1 MNFNT
6 IMRFCTRKSSFKNIH
21 KPRFILIIKLFLA
34 GLIFT
39 ACTEQV
45 IELKKISRDLT
56 SSVSDTA
63 SSFVDKSVVL
73 MQSTSNFATNIK
85 KDYKPKN
92 TDDISKDIV
101 SILEEIPESYIDIN
115 NNTVNLD
122 EGLWGAV
129 TQAVKNNEGYQAAI
143 LLEDEAMSNVGV
155 AKSVRRTQF
164 TGQSTIGG
172 IYESGGN
179 NNVDTKGV
187 AGNLNIT
194 KLLYDGGKSI
204 SDIDQASAYALS
216 LQASRRNLGNKIASD
231 ASSTWINI
239 WYIRER
245 LDLMS
250 TRTKKLNTLIDK
262 MERMSLSGMIDTS
275 VIDSSKAQLVD
286 ISLEKNK
293 LEADFEATKVR
304 FFRYFSQ
311 EPDDL
316 IEPSFLLSVEKTE
329 LEIQNWRKAPI
340 LEKSV
345 ADLIVARKEVLSAE
359 SAFKPNARAR
369 AGISSPMRDGESTDK
384 SIGVLLEYT
393 FGDGGRRDSRLKAAN
408 AKLKSAE
415 SQLKDIQLTLQAE
428 LNSTLVQ
435 LNAMN
440 NSMSLLDEKIKL
452 NDANVVTAKS
462 QLNTGQS
469 TLEALIKAEISSF
482 NSNNKYLMMHAE
494 QHALLLKIVTLSG
507 ALGRNLNF

>member
-1 MNFNT
+1 MKLDNIIQFY
-6 IMRFCTRKSSFKNIH
+6 CRKLSFQYIH
-21 KPRFILIIKLFLA
+21 RSRFILAAKIILV

-39 ACTEQV
+39 ACTEQAGE
-45 IELKKISRDLT
+45 IKKISRDLT
-56 SSVSDTA
+56 SSISDKA
-63 SSFVDKSVVL
+63 SSFVDKSAVL
-73 MQSTSNFATNIK
+73 VQSASNFATDIK
-85 KDYKPKN
+85 KNYKLKN
-92 TDDISKDIV
+92 TDNISKDLI
-101 SILEEIPESYIDIN
+101 SILEKIPESYIDKNIN
-115 NNTVNLD
+115 SINLE
-122 EGLWGAV
+122 EGLWQSV

-143 LLEDEAMSNVGV
+143 LLEDEAMSKIGV
-155 AKSVRRTQF
+155 AKSVRRTQLS
-164 TGQSTIGG
+164 GQSTIGG

-194 KLLYDGGKSI
+194 KLLYDGGKSLSNI
-204 SDIDQASAYALS
+204 NQASAFALS
-216 LQASRRNLGNKIASD
+216 LQANRRNLGNKIASD
-231 ASSTWINI
+231 AGSTWINI
-239 WYIRER
+239 WYMKER
-245 LDLMS
+245 LKLMKA
-250 TRTKKLNTLIDK
+250 RTKKLNTLIDK
-262 MERMSLSGMIDTS
+262 MERMSLSGMIDMS

-293 LEADFEATKVR
+293 LEANLEASKVR

-311 EPDDL
+311 EPADL
-316 IEPSFLLSVEKTE
+316 TEPSFLLSFEKTE

-345 ADLIVARKEVLSAE
+345 ADLIVARNEVLGAE
-359 SAFKPNARAR
+359 SAFKPSATAR
-369 AGISSPMRDGESTDK
+369 AGISTPMKDGESTDK

-415 SQLKDIQLTLQAE
+415 AQLKDTQLMLQAE

-440 NSMSLLDEKIKL
+440 NSMSLLVKKIKL
-452 NDANVVTAKS
+452 NDANVKTAKS

-469 TLEALIKAEISSF
+469 TLEVLIKAEISSF
-482 NSNNKYLMMHAE
+482 NSNNKYLMMQAE

>member
-1 MNFNT
+1 MNFNNT
-6 IMRFCTRKSSFKNIH
+6 IRFCIKKSSFKNIH
-21 KPRFILIIKLFLA
+21 KPRFILAIKLLLA

-45 IELKKISRDLT
+45 SELKKISRDLT
-56 SSVSDTA
+56 SSVSDKA

-73 MQSTSNFATNIK
+73 IQDTSNFATNLK

-92 TDDISKDIV
+92 TDDISKDLV
-101 SILEEIPESYIDIN
+101 SILEDMPESYIDIN
-115 NNTVNLD
+115 INTINLD
-122 EGLWGAV
+122 EGLWESV
-129 TQAVKNNEGYQAAI
+129 TQAVKHNEGYQAAI

-155 AKSVRRTQF
+155 ADSVRRTQI

-179 NNVDTKGV
+179 NNVDTTGV

-194 KLLYDGGKSI
+194 KLLYDGGKSVSNI
-204 SDIDQASAYALS
+204 NQASAYALS

-231 ASSTWINI
+231 AGSTWINI
-239 WYIRER
+239 WYLKER
-245 LDLMS
+245 LDLMNA
-250 TRTKKLNTLIDK
+250 RTKKLNTLIDK
-262 MERMSLSGMIDTS
+262 MERMSLSGMIDMS
-275 VIDSSKAQLVD
+275 VIDGSRAQLFD
-286 ISLEKNK
+286 IRIEKNK

-345 ADLIVARKEVLSAE
+345 ADLIVARNEVLGAE
-359 SAFKPNARAR
+359 SAFKPNATAR
-369 AGISSPMRDGESTDK
+369 AGISTPMKDGDSTDK

-393 FGDGGRRDSRLKAAN
+393 FGDGGKRDSRLKAAN

-415 SQLKDIQLTLQAE
+415 AQLKDTHLMLQAE
-428 LNSTLVQ
+428 LKSTLVQ
-435 LNAMN
+435 LNSMN
-440 NSMSLLDEKIKL
+440 NSMSLLGKKIKL

-469 TLEALIKAEISSF
+469 TLEDLIKAEISSF
-482 NSNNKYLMMHAE
+482 NSNNKYLKMQAE

>member
-1 MNFNT
+1 MNFDNT
-6 IMRFCTRKSSFKNIH
+6 IRYCVIKLSFKNIL
-21 KPRFILIIKLFLA
+21 KSKFVFAIKLISV
-34 GLIFT
+34 GLVFT
-39 ACTEQV
+39 ACSEQV
-45 IELKKISRDLT
+45 GELKKISRELT
-56 SSVSDTA
+56 SSVSEKV
-63 SSFVDKSVVL
+63 SSFSDKSADL
-73 MQSTSNFATNIK
+73 MQNASNIAIELR
-85 KDYKPKN
+85 KDNKI
-92 TDDISKDIV
+92 DDVDNISKDLV
-101 SILEEIPESYIDIN
+101 SILEEIPESYIDTN
-115 NNTVNLD
+115 NNTVNLE
-122 EGLWGAV
+122 EGLWKSV
-129 TQAVKNNEGYQAAI
+129 THAVKNNEGYQAAI
-143 LLEDEAMSNVGV
+143 LLEDEAMSKVGV

-194 KLLYDGGKSI
+194 KLLYDGGKSVSNI
-204 SDIDQASAYALS
+204 NQASAYALS
-216 LQASRRNLGNKIASD
+216 LQANRRNLGNRIASD
-231 ASSTWINI
+231 AGSSWINI
-239 WYIRER
+239 WYMKER
-245 LDLMS
+245 LNLMN

-262 MERMSLSGMIDTS
+262 MERMSLSGMIDMS
-275 VIDSSKAQLVD
+275 VIDSSKSQLVD

-316 IEPSFLLSVEKTE
+316 SEPSFLLSPEKTE

-345 ADLIVARKEVLSAE
+345 ADLIVARNEVLGAE
-359 SAFKPNARAR
+359 SAFKPSATAR
-369 AGISSPMRDGESTDK
+369 AGINTPMKDGESTDK

-415 SQLKDIQLTLQAE
+415 SQLKDTQLMLQAE
-428 LNSTLVQ
+428 LNSTLLQ

-440 NSMSLLDEKIKL
+440 NSMSLLGKKIKL
-452 NDANVVTAKS
+452 NDANVKTTKS

-482 NSNNKYLMMHAE
+482 NSNNKYFMMQAE
-494 QHALLLKIVTLSG
+494 RHALLLKIVTLSG

>member
-1 MNFNT
+1 MNSDNT
-6 IMRFCTRKSSFKNIH
+6 IRYCVIKLSFKNIL
-21 KPRFILIIKLFLA
+21 KSKFFFAIKLISV
-34 GLIFT
+34 GLVFT

-45 IELKKISRDLT
+45 GELKKISKELT
-56 SSVSDTA
+56 SSVSDKA
-63 SSFVDKSVVL
+63 STFVDKSVAL
-73 MQSTSNFATNIK
+73 IQDASNFATDMT
-85 KDYKPKN
+85 KDYELKN
-92 TDDISKDIV
+92 TDNISKDLV
-101 SILEEIPESYIDIN
+101 SILEEIPESYVDKNSNI
-115 NNTVNLD
+115 VNLE
-122 EGLWGAV
+122 EGLWGSVAH
-129 TQAVKNNEGYQAAI
+129 AVKNNEGYQASI
-143 LLEDEAMSNVGV
+143 LLEDEAMSKVGV

-194 KLLYDGGKSI
+194 KLLYDGGKSVSNI
-204 SDIDQASAYALS
+204 NQASAYALS
-216 LQASRRNLGNKIASD
+216 LQANRRNLGNKIASD
-231 ASSTWINI
+231 AGSSWINI
-239 WYIRER
+239 WYMKER
-245 LDLMS
+245 LDLMNA
-250 TRTKKLNTLIDK
+250 RTKKLNTLIDK
-262 MERMSLSGMIDTS
+262 MERMSLSGMIDMS
-275 VIDSSKAQLVD
+275 VIDSSKTQLVD
-286 ISLEKNK
+286 ISIEKNK
-293 LEADFEATKVR
+293 LEADFEATKVK

-311 EPDDL
+311 EPDGL
-316 IEPSFLLSVEKTE
+316 SEPSFLLSPEKTE

-345 ADLIVARKEVLSAE
+345 ADLIVARNEVLGAE
-359 SAFKPNARAR
+359 SAFKPSATAR
-369 AGISSPMRDGESTDK
+369 AGINTPMKDGESIDK

-415 SQLKDIQLTLQAE
+415 SQLKDTQLMLQAE

-440 NSMSLLDEKIKL
+440 NSMSLLVKKIKL
-452 NDANVVTAKS
+452 NDANVKTAKS

-469 TLEALIKAEISSF
+469 TLEVLIKAEISSF
-482 NSNNKYLMMHAE
+482 NSNNKYLMMQAE

>member
-1 MNFNT
+1 MKFDN
-6 IMRFCTRKSSFKNIH
+6 IIQFCCRKLSFQNIC
-21 KPRFILIIKLFLA
+21 KSQLILVIKLIFV

-45 IELKKISRDLT
+45 GELKKVTRDIT
-56 SSVSDTA
+56 SSVSKKA
-63 SSFVDKSVVL
+63 SSFADKSADL
-73 MQSTSNFATNIK
+73 MQNASNFATELR
-85 KDYKPKN
+85 KDNKIN
-92 TDDISKDIV
+92 DIDNISKDLV
-101 SILEEIPESYIDIN
+101 SILKEIPENYIDTN
-115 NNTVNLD
+115 NNTVNLE
-122 EGLWGAV
+122 EGLWRSV

-143 LLEDEAMSNVGV
+143 LLEDEAMSKVGV

-204 SDIDQASAYALS
+204 SNINQASAYALS

-231 ASSTWINI
+231 AGSTWINI
-239 WYIRER
+239 WYMKER
-245 LDLMS
+245 LNLMNA
-250 TRTKKLNTLIDK
+250 RTIKLNTLIDK
-262 MERMSLSGMIDTS
+262 MERMSLSGMIDMS

-286 ISLEKNK
+286 ISLEKNN
-293 LEADFEATKVR
+293 LEANLEATKVR

-316 IEPSFLLSVEKTE
+316 IEPPFLLSSEKIE

-345 ADLIVARKEVLSAE
+345 ADLIVARNEVFGAE
-359 SAFKPNARAR
+359 SAFKPSATAR
-369 AGISSPMRDGESTDK
+369 AGISTPMKDGESTDK

-415 SQLKDIQLTLQAE
+415 SQLKDTQLMLQAE

-440 NSMSLLDEKIKL
+440 NSMSLLKSKIKL
-452 NDANVVTAKS
+452 NEANLKTAKS

-469 TLEALIKAEISSF
+469 TLETLIKAEINSF
-482 NSNNKYLMMHAE
+482 NSNNKYFMMHSE
-494 QHALLLKIVTLSG
+494 QHSLLLKIVTLSG